1 MGSEDRRRCDPEW
14 FAKEDFWEVFYDSMF
29 SPMRFDQ
36 APEEVES
43 VVQLLELPPGAAV
56 CDFCCGPGR
65 HAVAFAQAGFATTG
79 VDRTPYLLERARAHA
94 ESSGVSVEWI
104 HTDLRTFGQEE
115 RFEAA
120 TNLYSSF
127 GYFDTEAENLQ
138 ALENIRRSLK
148 PGGRF
153 LIELTP
159 KEWIARHW
167 LEASAHPQ
175 GNDSLVFEFRQ
186 ILDDWTR
193 LEGTWTLLKDGR
205 ARSFQIAHFLYS
217 GAELRRLLYDAG
229 FSAVVLAGDYDGEPY
244 GIDSAKLLAIAK
256 K

>member
-1 MGSEDRRRCDPEW
+1 MANEERQRCDPEW
-14 FAKEDFWEVFYDSMF
+14 FGNEDFWEVFYESMF

-43 VVQLLELPPGAAV
+43 IVELLGLAPGAAV

-65 HAVAFAQAGFATTG
+65 HAVAFAQAGFQTTG
-79 VDRTPYLLERARAHA
+79 VDRTTYLLERARGHA
-94 ESSGVSVEWI
+94 DEASVSVEWI
-104 HTDLRTFGQEE
+104 HSDLREYAQND
-115 RFEAA
+115 RFDAA

-138 ALENIRRSLK
+138 ALRNIHQSLRT
-148 PGGRF
+148 GGKF

-175 GNDSLVFEFRQ
+175 GDDSLVFEFRQ

-193 LEGTWTLLKDGR
+193 LEGTWTLLKDGK

-229 FSAVVLAGDYDGEPY
+229 FSAVMLAGDYDGEPY